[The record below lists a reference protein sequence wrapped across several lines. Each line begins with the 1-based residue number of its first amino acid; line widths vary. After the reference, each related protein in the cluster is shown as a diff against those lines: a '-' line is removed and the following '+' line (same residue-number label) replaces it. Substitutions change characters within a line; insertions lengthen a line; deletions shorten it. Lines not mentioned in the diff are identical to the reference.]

1 MESSLKVLFAGC
13 GDIAVRAIAQLQ
25 NLQPDSDW
33 QPLGM
38 RRNVTKLPASIN
50 AVAGDVRDGVYLQ
63 DILNSQNIDVLVVT
77 LTPNQM
83 SDEGYRDSYVVAAQS
98 IESAVKACKQPPRLI
113 VWVSSTGV
121 YGQNSGEWVNES
133 TETNPV
139 SFRGKRLLEAENVI
153 SSLPMISVIVRFSG
167 IYGPGR
173 NRLVNQITK
182 GEPVPEQPVSWTNR
196 IHSEDCAGVIVH
208 LLERFSRGEHLDLC
222 YIGTDDEPV
231 PAYEMRRWLA
241 DEIGVQ
247 FNSTNQAEPG
257 ESDSGSNRS
266 SNSNSIF
273 ASENKGRRCSNQR
286 LRDSGYEFLY
296 PTYREGYR
304 ALLDKN
310 DD

>member
-13 GDIAVRAIAQLQ
+13 GDIAIRAMAQLQ
-25 NLQPDSDW
+25 NLQSDSDW
-33 QPLGM
+33 QTLGI
-38 RRNVTKLPASIN
+38 RRNIARLPADIDV
-50 AVAGDVRDGVYLQ
+50 VAGDVRDREFLLGL
-63 DILNSQNIDVLVVT
+63 LTSQNIDVLIGT
-77 LTPNQM
+77 LTPSQM

-98 IESAVKACKQPPRLI
+98 IESAVKACRQPPRLI

-153 SSLPMISVIVRFSG
+153 SSLPMASVIVRFSG

-173 NRLVNQITK
+173 NRLINQIKK
-182 GEPVPEQPVSWTNR
+182 GEPVPVRPVSWTNR

-208 LLERFSRGEHLDLC
+208 LLEHFSRGEHLAPC

-231 PAYEMRRWLA
+231 HAYEVRRWLA
-241 DEIGVQ
+241 AEIGVQ
-247 FNSTNQAEPG
+247 FNGASQDESCG
-257 ESDSGSNRS
+257 EIDSS
-266 SNSNSIF
+266 SNADNS
-273 ASENKGRRCSNQR
+273 GRRCSNQR
-286 LRDSGYEFLY
+286 LRESGYEFLY

-304 ALLDKN
+304 ALLDGN
-310 DD
+310 GD

>member
-13 GDIAVRAIAQLQ
+13 GDIAVRAIAQLN
-25 NLQPDSDW
+25 NLQSDSDW
-33 QPLGM
+33 QTLGM
-38 RRNVTKLPASIN
+38 RRNVAKLPAGID
-50 AVAGDVRDGVYLQ
+50 AIAGDIRDRVYLQ

-98 IESAVKACKQPPRLI
+98 IESAVKACKQRPRLI

-133 TETNPV
+133 AETNPV

-153 SSLPMISVIVRFSG
+153 SSLPIASVIVRFSG

-173 NRLVNQITK
+173 NRLINQIKK
-182 GEPVPEQPVSWTNR
+182 GELVPEQPVSWTNR
-196 IHSEDCAGVIVH
+196 IHSDDCAGVIVH
-208 LLERFSRGEHLDLC
+208 LLEQFSRSEHLAPC

-241 DEIGVQ
+241 AEIGVQ
-247 FNSTNQAEPG
+247 FNGASQTESCG
-257 ESDSGSNRS
+257 ETDSS
-266 SNSNSIF
+266 SAADNS
-273 ASENKGRRCSNQR
+273 GRRCSNQR

-304 ALLDKN
+304 ALLDGN

>member
-13 GDIAVRAIAQLQ
+13 GDIAVRAIAQLN
-25 NLQPDSDW
+25 NLQSDSDW
-33 QPLGM
+33 QTLGM
-38 RRNVTKLPASIN
+38 RRNVAKLPAGID
-50 AVAGDVRDGVYLQ
+50 AIAGDIRDRAYLQ
-63 DILNSQNIDVLVVT
+63 DLLATQNIDVLVVT

-98 IESAVKACKQPPRLI
+98 IESAVKACRQPPGLI

-139 SFRGKRLLEAENVI
+139 SFRGKRLLEAENII
-153 SSLPMISVIVRFSG
+153 SSLPIASIIVRFSG

-173 NRLVNQITK
+173 NRLINQIKK

-196 IHSEDCAGVIVH
+196 IHSEDCAGIIVH
-208 LLERFSRGEHLDLC
+208 LLERFSRSEHLYPC

-241 DEIGVQ
+241 AEIGVQ
-247 FNSTNQAEPG
+247 FNNVNQVEPG
-257 ESDSGSNRS
+257 GESHSSSDASSATDNSGRQ
-266 SNSNSIF
+266 
-273 ASENKGRRCSNQR
+273 CSNQR

-304 ALLDKN
+304 ALLDGN

>member
-13 GDIAVRAIAQLQ
+13 GDIAVRAIAQLN
-25 NLQPDSDW
+25 NLQSDSDW
-33 QPLGM
+33 QTLGM
-38 RRNVTKLPASIN
+38 RRNVAKLPAGID
-50 AVAGDVRDGVYLQ
+50 AIAGDIRDRAYLQ
-63 DILNSQNIDVLVVT
+63 DLLATQNIDVLVVT

-98 IESAVKACKQPPRLI
+98 IESAVKACRQPPGLI

-139 SFRGKRLLEAENVI
+139 SFRGKRLLEAENII
-153 SSLPMISVIVRFSG
+153 SSLPIESVIVRFSG

-173 NRLVNQITK
+173 NRLINQIKK
-182 GEPVPEQPVSWTNR
+182 GELVSEQPVSWTNR

-208 LLERFSRGEHLDLC
+208 LLERFSRSEHLYPC

-241 DEIGVQ
+241 AEIGVQ
-247 FNSTNQAEPG
+247 FNNVNQVEPG
-257 ESDSGSNRS
+257 GESHSSSDASSATDNSGRQ
-266 SNSNSIF
+266 
-273 ASENKGRRCSNQR
+273 CSNQR

-304 ALLDKN
+304 ALLDGN

>member
-25 NLQPDSDW
+25 NLQSDSDW
-33 QPLGM
+33 QTLGM
-38 RRNVTKLPASIN
+38 RRNVAKLPTSIN
-50 AVAGDVRDGVYLQ
+50 AVAGDVRDRAQLQ
-63 DILNSQNIDVLVVT
+63 DMLNLQLIDVLVVT
-77 LTPNQM
+77 LTPSQM

-98 IESAVKACKQPPRLI
+98 IESAVQACKQPPRLI
-113 VWVSSTGV
+113 IWVSSTGV
-121 YGQNSGEWVNES
+121 YGQNSGEWVDES
-133 TETNPV
+133 TETHPV
-139 SFRGKRLLEAENVI
+139 SFRGRRLLEAENVI
-153 SSLPMISVIVRFSG
+153 AALPITSVIVRFSG

-173 NRLVNQITK
+173 NRLVNQVKK

-196 IHSEDCAGVIVH
+196 IHSEDCAGTIVH
-208 LLERFSRGEHLDLC
+208 LLERFSRGEHLEPC

-241 DEIGVQ
+241 AEIGVQ
-247 FNSTNQAEPG
+247 FNRMNQAEPG
-257 ESDSGSNRS
+257 DSDFDFNSDSS
-266 SNSNSIF
+266 SVVDS
-273 ASENKGRRCSNQR
+273 KGRQCSNQR

-304 ALLDKN
+304 ALIDSN

>member
-13 GDIAVRAIAQLQ
+13 GDIAVRAIAQLN
-25 NLQPDSDW
+25 NLQSDSDW
-33 QPLGM
+33 QTLGM
-38 RRNVTKLPASIN
+38 RRNVAKLPAGID
-50 AVAGDVRDGVYLQ
+50 AIAGDIRDRAYLQ
-63 DILNSQNIDVLVVT
+63 DLLATQNIDVLVVT

-98 IESAVKACKQPPRLI
+98 IESAVKACRQPPGLI

-139 SFRGKRLLEAENVI
+139 SFRGKRLLEAENII
-153 SSLPMISVIVRFSG
+153 SSLPIESVIVRFSG

-173 NRLVNQITK
+173 NRLINQIKK
-182 GEPVPEQPVSWTNR
+182 GELVSEQPVSWTNR

-208 LLERFSRGEHLDLC
+208 LLERFSRSEHLYPC

-241 DEIGVQ
+241 AEIGIQ
-247 FNSTNQAEPG
+247 FNNVNQVEPG
-257 ESDSGSNRS
+257 GESHSSSDASSATDNSGRQ
-266 SNSNSIF
+266 
-273 ASENKGRRCSNQR
+273 CSNQR

-304 ALLDKN
+304 ALLDGN

>member
-13 GDIAVRAIAQLQ
+13 GDIAVRAIAQLN
-25 NLQPDSDW
+25 NLQSDSDW
-33 QPLGM
+33 QTLGM
-38 RRNVTKLPASIN
+38 RRNVAKLPAGID
-50 AVAGDVRDGVYLQ
+50 AIAGDIRDRAYLQ
-63 DILNSQNIDVLVVT
+63 DLLATQNIDVLVVT

-98 IESAVKACKQPPRLI
+98 IESAVKACRQPPGLI

-139 SFRGKRLLEAENVI
+139 SFRGKRLLEAENII
-153 SSLPMISVIVRFSG
+153 SSLPIESVIVRFSG

-173 NRLVNQITK
+173 NRLINQIKK
-182 GEPVPEQPVSWTNR
+182 GEPVSEQPVSWTNR

-208 LLERFSRGEHLDLC
+208 LLERFSRSEHLYPC

-241 DEIGVQ
+241 AEIGVQ
-247 FNSTNQAEPG
+247 FNNVNQVEPG
-257 ESDSGSNRS
+257 GESHSSSDASSATDNSGRQ
-266 SNSNSIF
+266 
-273 ASENKGRRCSNQR
+273 CSNQR

-304 ALLDKN
+304 ALLDGN

>member
-13 GDIAVRAIAQLQ
+13 GDIAIRAMAQLQ
-25 NLQPDSDW
+25 NLQSGSDW
-33 QPLGM
+33 QTLGM
-38 RRNVTKLPASIN
+38 RRNVAKLPAGID
-50 AVAGDVRDGVYLQ
+50 AIAGDIRDRVHLQ
-63 DILNSQNIDVLVVT
+63 DLLNSQNIDVLVVT

-98 IESAVKACKQPPRLI
+98 IVSAVKACKQPPRLI

-139 SFRGKRLLEAENVI
+139 SFRGRRLLEAENVI
-153 SSLPMISVIVRFSG
+153 SSLPIASVIVRFSG

-173 NRLVNQITK
+173 NRLINQIK
-182 GEPVPEQPVSWTNR
+182 KRELVPEQPVSWTNR
-196 IHSEDCAGVIVH
+196 IHSDDCAGVIVH
-208 LLERFSRGEHLDLC
+208 LLEQFSRSEHLAPC

-231 PAYEMRRWLA
+231 PAYEIRRWLA
-241 DEIGVQ
+241 AEIGVQ
-247 FNSTNQAEPG
+247 FNSVNQAEPG
-257 ESDSGSNRS
+257 DESGSSSDSS
-266 SNSNSIF
+266 SVVDNS
-273 ASENKGRRCSNQR
+273 GRRCSNQR

-304 ALLDKN
+304 TLLDSN